1 MAKELNFRQFMKDH
15 DMVLCNNIGELF
27 PLEYEFEIP
36 EKFEPYQYFL
46 TNFSRNDVEYF
57 SSRYGL
63 KFAYCEEL
71 DLYVFL
77 NDVCFGMSFED
88 VVIKPLPT
96 MEDLDYF
103 QDLLLEISKGLVG
116 FQAGCIEAYDDFS
129 AILDEP
135 VLIEFAEE
143 FAEELDKLG
152 FKATVLKDKDNS
164 NRLDTYCAVVFGK
177 SKEDMAEALD
187 YMLSKDCYELIK
199 ETK

>member
-1 MAKELNFRQFMKDH
+1 MATKLNFGKFMKDH

-27 PLEYEFEIP
+27 PLEYEFEVP
-36 EKFEPYQYFL
+36 ENFEPYQYFL
-46 TNFSRNDVEYF
+46 TNFSENDIEYYKET
-57 SSRYGL
+57 YGL
-63 KFAYCEEL
+63 KFAYCEKL

-77 NDVCFGMSFED
+77 NDICFGMSFED
-88 VVIKPLPT
+88 VVLKPIPRTQT

-103 QDLLLEISKGLVG
+103 RDLLLEVSRGMIGLTT
-116 FQAGCIEAYDDFS
+116 GCIEAYDDFS

-164 NRLDTYCAVVFGK
+164 NRVDTYCAVVFGK
-177 SKEDMAEALD
+177 SEADLVEPLD
-187 YMLSKDCYELIK
+187 YMLSKGCYELMQ
-199 ETK
+199 

>member
-1 MAKELNFRQFMKDH
+1 MAKELNFGVFMKDH
-15 DMVLCNNIGELF
+15 DMVLCNNIGEQF
-27 PLEYEFEIP
+27 SLEYEFEVP
-36 EKFEPYQYFL
+36 KNFEPYQIFL
-46 TNFSRNDVEYF
+46 TNFSENDTEYYKET
-57 SSRYGL
+57 YGL

-77 NDVCFGMSFED
+77 NDICFGMSFED
-88 VVIKPLPT
+88 VVLKPLKKTPT

-103 QDLLLEISKGLVG
+103 RDLLLEVSRGMVG
-116 FQAGCIEAYDDFS
+116 FTTGCIEAYDDFS

-135 VLIEFAEE
+135 ILIEFAEE

-177 SKEDMAEALD
+177 EIAEALD
-187 YMLSKDCYELIK
+187 YMLSKGCYELMQ
-199 ETK
+199 